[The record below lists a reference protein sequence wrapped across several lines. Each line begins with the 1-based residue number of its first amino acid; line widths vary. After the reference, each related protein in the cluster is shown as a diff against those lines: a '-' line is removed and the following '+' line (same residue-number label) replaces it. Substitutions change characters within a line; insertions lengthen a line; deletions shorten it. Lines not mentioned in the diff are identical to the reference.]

1 MNKSIVTENS
11 SRFRFFPTQATVWP
25 MLIILAVG
33 LFSCQVAEGAHP
45 KEKIVVGYIM
55 ARGRVLRPEAI
66 AAGKLT
72 RINYAF
78 ARIQDGL
85 IIEGG
90 VHDAENFAV
99 LNSLKRQFPALQVVV
114 SVGGG
119 GKGSAPF
126 SDMAF
131 TREGRKKFIESCVA
145 FLEKYNLDGV
155 DIDWE
160 YPGVPGHQNNKF
172 RAEDKQTYTLLLKE
186 LRLRLNREQKKLHR
200 HLVTST
206 ATGWTTSWIEHTDM
220 RQASKWVDT
229 VNLMCYDYY
238 EPYDKTTGHD
248 APLFTNPADPK
259 GVSTDRS
266 VKENLAAGVPA
277 RKLVVG
283 VPFYGKQWESVPPQ
297 NHGLFQPAKPAANPT
312 PLYGVIAANMIGHG
326 FMRYWDPIAQAPY
339 LYNETTG
346 TFVTYDDPE
355 ALAKKTAY
363 VMKHHLGGI
372 MFWEYTGDPNNVLL
386 DAINIG
392 LRRKVVGTK

>member
-1 MNKSIVTENS
+1 MTWSVLLVLVIGVFGCLRAEA
-11 SRFRFFPTQATVWP
+11 ATKQKV
-25 MLIILAVG
+25 
-33 LFSCQVAEGAHP
+33 
-45 KEKIVVGYIM
+45 VVGYIM
-55 ARGRVLRPEAI
+55 ARGRVLTPETI

-78 ARIQDGL
+78 ARIRDGV
-85 IIEGG
+85 IVEGG
-90 VHDAENFAV
+90 AHDAENFAV
-99 LNSLKRQFPALQVVV
+99 LTSLRRKYPALQVVV

-119 GKGSAPF
+119 GAGSAGF

-131 TREGRKKFIESCVA
+131 TREGRAKFIESCVA
-145 FLEKYNLDGV
+145 FVEKYNLDGV

-160 YPGVPGHQNNKF
+160 YPGVPGSHNNPF

-206 ATGWTTSWIEHTDM
+206 ATGWTTSWLEHTNM
-220 RQASKWVDT
+220 REASKWVDT

-238 EPYDKTTGHD
+238 EPSSPITGHD

-266 VKENLAAGVPA
+266 VRENLAAGVPA

-283 VPFYGKQWESVPPQ
+283 VPFYGKQWENVPPE
-297 NHGLFQPAKPAANPT
+297 NHGLFQPGKAAANPT
-312 PLYGVIAANMIGHG
+312 PLYGVIDRSMIGHG
-326 FMRYWDPIAQAPY
+326 FTRYWDPVAEAPY
-339 LYNETTG
+339 LYNAATK
-346 TFVTYDDPE
+346 TFVTYDDTE
-355 ALAKKTAY
+355 SMAKKTAY

-372 MFWEYTGDPNNVLL
+372 MFWEYTGDPDNVLL
-386 DAINIG
+386 DAINAG
-392 LRRKVVGTK
+392 LYRRVATASKK

>member
-1 MNKSIVTENS
+1 MAWTVL
-11 SRFRFFPTQATVWP
+11 FFLVLGPLGCLRAT
-25 MLIILAVG
+25 A
-33 LFSCQVAEGAHP
+33 AP
-45 KEKIVVGYIM
+45 KHEKVVVGYIM
-55 ARGRVLRPEAI
+55 ARGRLLTPESI

-78 ARIQDGL
+78 ARIRDGV
-85 IIEGG
+85 IVEGG
-90 VHDAENFAV
+90 GHDAENFAV
-99 LNSLKRQFPALQVVV
+99 LTSLKQQFPALQVVV

-119 GKGSAPF
+119 GAGSAEF

-131 TREGRKKFIESCVA
+131 TKEGRTKFIESCIA
-145 FLEKYNLDGV
+145 FVEKYNLDGI

-160 YPGVPGHQNNKF
+160 YPGVPGSHNNKF

-206 ATGWTTSWIEHTDM
+206 ATGWTTSWIQHTEM
-220 RQASKWVDT
+220 RKASKWVDT

-238 EPYDKTTGHD
+238 EPRDPTTGHD

-283 VPFYGKQWESVPPQ
+283 VPFYGKQWEDVPAT
-297 NHGLFQPAKPAANPT
+297 NHGLFQPGKPAAKPT
-312 PLYGVIAANMIGHG
+312 PLYGTIAATMIGQG
-326 FMRYWDPIAQAPY
+326 FIRYWDPIAQAPY
-339 LYNETTG
+339 LYNEATG

-372 MFWEYTGDPNNVLL
+372 MFWEYTGDPNQVLL
-386 DAINIG
+386 DAINTG
-392 LRRKVVGTK
+392 LHRKAVKAQ

>member
-1 MNKSIVTENS
+1 M
-11 SRFRFFPTQATVWP
+11 SRLIRPGRRSFRFVPSGEMTWP
-25 MLIILAVG
+25 MLAVLVLG
-33 LFSCQVAEGAHP
+33 LFACVRVDASP
-45 KEKIVVGYIM
+45 KREKVVVGYIM
-55 ARGRVLRPEAI
+55 ARNKVLAPGAI

-78 ARIQDGL
+78 ARIHDGM
-85 IIEGG
+85 IAEGG
-90 VHDAENFAV
+90 VHDAENFAT
-99 LNSLKRQFPALQVVV
+99 LTALKQQYPALQVVV

-119 GKGSAPF
+119 GGSGPF

-131 TREGRKKFIESCVA
+131 TREGRAKFIESCVS
-145 FLEKYNLDGV
+145 FIEKYDLDGI

-160 YPGVPGHQNNKF
+160 YPGVPGSHRNTF

-238 EPYDKTTGHD
+238 EPSNPITGHD

-259 GVSTDRS
+259 GVSMDRS
-266 VKENLAAGVPA
+266 VRENLAAGVPA

-283 VPFYGKQWESVPPQ
+283 VPFYGKQWEGVPPE
-297 NHGLFQPAKPAANPT
+297 NHGLFQPGRAAANAT
-312 PLYGVIAANMIGHG
+312 PLYGVIATNMLGHG
-326 FMRYWDPIAQAPY
+326 FTRYWDPVAQVPY
-339 LYNETTG
+339 LYNAATG

-355 ALAKKTAY
+355 SLAKKTAY

-386 DAINIG
+386 DAINKG
-392 LRRKVVGTK
+392 LHREVVAAK

>member
-1 MNKSIVTENS
+1 MMAWLV
-11 SRFRFFPTQATVWP
+11 
-25 MLIILAVG
+25 LAVLLLG
-33 LFSCQVAEGAHP
+33 FSSFSRAEGAHS
-45 KEKIVVGYIM
+45 KRKVVVGYIM
-55 ARGRVLRPEAI
+55 ARGRVLAPETI

-78 ARIQDGL
+78 ARIRDGV

-90 VHDAENFAV
+90 MHDAENFAA
-99 LNSLKRQFPALQVVV
+99 LTSLKHEYPALQIVV

-119 GKGSAPF
+119 GKGSAQF
-126 SDMAF
+126 SDMAY
-131 TREGRKKFIESCVA
+131 TKESRAKFIESCVA
-145 FLEKYNLDGV
+145 FIEKYNLDGV

-160 YPGVPGHQNNKF
+160 YPGVPGHQQNKF

-206 ATGWTTSWIEHTDM
+206 ATGWTTSWLEHTDM

-238 EPYDKTTGHD
+238 EPYDPTTGHD

-266 VKENLAAGVPA
+266 VRENLAAGVPA

-283 VPFYGKQWESVPPQ
+283 VPFYGKQWEQVSAA
-297 NHGLFQPAKPAANPT
+297 NHGLFQPGKPATNPT
-312 PLYGVIAANMIGHG
+312 PLYREIATNMIGHG
-326 FMRYWDPIAQAPY
+326 FTRYWDPVAEAPY
-339 LYNETTG
+339 LYNAATG

-386 DAINIG
+386 DAINTG
-392 LRRKVVGTK
+392 LHRKVMAAK